1 MENQWIPVIGP
12 SYCAPYP
19 LQLQI
24 NTEKGNTYDIKG
36 DRVFHVQDTFFT
48 LHHRRVLCDNSGN
61 PIVTLYKEHMTM
73 HGRCNVFRGKSSD
86 PSQLVFSVKRSS
98 MSSLIKLEVFLANN
112 KKESHC
118 DFRVIVGQAK
128 SSCTVYVGESSNVA
142 AAMVNNG
149 GFHVWVN
156 RYVDYAFV
164 VALLL
169 ILHDMND
176 YADLKNL
183 AIEIG
188 KAVVLSDL
196 SN

>member
-61 PIVTLYKEHMTM
+61 PIVTLYKESLDLAKSNSYTVSSAYHALNNMCNVVGDDSLHMTM

-142 AAMVNNG
+142 AAVYI
-149 GFHVWVN
+149 V
-156 RYVDYAFV
+156 
-164 VALLL
+164 LLL
-169 ILHDMND
+169 CASIYRRSRYTFN
-176 YADLKNL
+176 
-183 AIEIG
+183 
-188 KAVVLSDL
+188 
-196 SN
+196 